1 VSQWRWEGCRFASRR
16 DEFSIGSVSWKRW
29 IGLPNIAEFRV
40 EGATVKAAAMPP
52 HSKMIERLQYAVAWT
67 FVKVLGALPRP
78 LARWIAGTA
87 TRLLLLLLPK
97 LQKTAEFNLEL
108 AFPEWTEHQR
118 RAVMKRM
125 TRNLGW
131 MAAEFARMPRYT
143 KKNIQ
148 NVVVLDGHE
157 NFLAGQSRGKGV
169 LYLTGHIGAWELSS
183 YAHAL
188 YGFPLHYMARPLDNK
203 PLDALVNEYR
213 GLSGNKP
220 IYKNEAARVMLRV
233 LKDAGTVGILADQN
247 TMPEEGVFVDFFG
260 VPACTT
266 SGLARVALH
275 TDAAVVPGYAFWDEN
290 LRKYRLRFEPPVEL
304 VRTGDTERDVLENTQ
319 RFAKVIEGII
329 RKYPEQWVWIHAR
342 WKNRPKGE
350 AALYPFLS

>member
-1 VSQWRWEGCRFASRR
+1 
-16 DEFSIGSVSWKRW
+16 
-29 IGLPNIAEFRV
+29 
-40 EGATVKAAAMPP
+40 
-52 HSKMIERLQYAVAWT
+52 MIERLQYAVAWT
-67 FVKVLGALPRP
+67 FVKTLGALPRP
-78 LARWIAGTA
+78 VARWLAALA
-87 TRLLLLLLPK
+87 TRLLLPLLPK
-97 LQKTAEFNLEL
+97 LRKTAEFNLKL
-108 AFPEWTEHQR
+108 AFPEWTEKQR
-118 RAVMKRM
+118 RLVMKQM

-131 MAAEFARMPRYT
+131 MAAEFARMPQYR
-143 KKNIQ
+143 KKNIE

-203 PLDALVNEYR
+203 PLDALVNRYR

-220 IYKNEAARVMLRV
+220 IYKNEAARLMLRV

-247 TMPEEGVFVDFFG
+247 TMADEGVFVDFFG

-266 SGLARVALH
+266 TGIARVALH

-304 VRTGDTERDVLENTQ
+304 VRTGDTERDVLVNTQ
-319 RFAKVIEGII
+319 RFAKVIEEII
-329 RKYPEQWVWIHAR
+329 RKYPQQWVWIHAR
-342 WKNRPKGE
+342 WKSRPKGE
-350 AALYPFLS
+350 PLLYPFLD